1 MKPRIL
7 IVGTVPYSTKATS
20 RAFASYFTGWPRD
33 KLAQIFSSTKTPP
46 KGHCE
51 TLYQITDHRLLRAR
65 FIKKTSVGEI
75 FCYDQL
81 PDEWTDNSRELKSC
95 FLCFLYNFGRKKSP
109 TTMLLRRWLWSK
121 KYWCTEELNQWLD
134 DFKPECVFLSLSNDF
149 FIQDIAIYVAERFD
163 IPVIISIGDD
173 YYFNYM
179 KSLSPMYHWYKLS
192 YRNALRKVFARSQ
205 RAIYISDKI
214 KRKYVEAFGLD
225 GETIYLSSGIT
236 RKPFRAIDKINPKI
250 SYFGNIKMGRNQSL
264 VEIGQTL
271 SKIDPNYI
279 LDVYSNETDR
289 SFYRIFEECN
299 SIRFHGSIPYSEVQK
314 RTLESDII
322 IIVEGFKEKDIA
334 WSRYSLSTKA
344 ADALSS
350 GAQILVYG
358 SPECGVIEY
367 MAGTNSAAVC
377 TEKEKLEE
385 CIRHL
390 IEDEQL
396 QKENYLH
403 AIEIT
408 ERNHSLSSST
418 HIFSQVVEE
427 AIAQYANRKQF

>member
-20 RAFASYFTGWPRD
+20 RAFASYFTGWPRG

-46 KGHCE
+46 RGHCE

-65 FIKKTSVGEI
+65 LIKNTSVGKT
-75 FCYDQL
+75 FYYDQL
-81 PDEWTDNSRELKSC
+81 PDEWTDNSRELKSR
-95 FLCFLYNFGRKKSP
+95 FLCSLYNLGRKKRP
-109 TTMLLRRWLWSK
+109 TALLLRRWLWSK

-134 DFKPECVFLSLSNDF
+134 DFGPECVFLSLSNDF
-149 FIQDIAIYVAERFD
+149 FIQDIAIYVAERYD
-163 IPVIISIGDD
+163 IPVIVSIGDD
-173 YYFNYM
+173 YYFNYI
-179 KSLSPMYHWYKLS
+179 KSLSPIYHWYKLS

-214 KRKYVEAFGLD
+214 KRKYMEAFGLD
-225 GETIYLSSGIT
+225 GETIYLSSDIK
-236 RKPFRAIDKINPKI
+236 RKTFRAIDKSCPKI

-264 VEIGQTL
+264 FEIGQTL
-271 SKIDPNYI
+271 RKIDSSYT

-289 SFYRIFEECN
+289 SFYRIFEKCN
-299 SIRFHGSIPYSEVQK
+299 SIRFHGSIPYSEVKK

-344 ADALSS
+344 ADALSG

-390 IEDEQL
+390 IEDEQF

-427 AIAQYANRKQF
+427 AIAQYDNRKQF